1 MTNLNVK
8 FKKILKDLEEN
19 IHNKEDLEYVKV
31 QIFNLY
37 NLFFEEMTKL
47 EEMENEK
54 TAVIASRQA
63 TMEEQIENLQDKLK
77 CIESELYIEDDCDF
91 SITCPYCNNEF
102 LVENDELKDEV
113 ICPECSNVIEL
124 DWGDECDDDCG
135 HDCSHCHHDEEN
147 DEDM

>member
-19 IHNKEDLEYVKV
+19 VQNKEDLEYVKV

-47 EEMENEK
+47 EEMANEK
-54 TAVIASRQA
+54 TAVIESRQA
-63 TMEEQIENLQDKLK
+63 KMEEQIENLQNKLK
-77 CIESELYIEDDCDF
+77 GIENELYIEDDCNF
-91 SITCPYCNNEF
+91 SINCPYCNNEF
-102 LVENDELKDEV
+102 VLENDELKDEV
-113 ICPECSNVIEL
+113 VCPECSNIIEL

-135 HDCSHCHHDEEN
+135 HDCSHCHHDEE